1 MFLQHYKNISS
12 LYLRCTNY
20 YAFVFADAVKPPVSS
35 LQTSAE
41 LPLPVNTSPP
51 SMQAESSLPPPYQL
65 INIPPLESSSGQE
78 DPQDYLL
85 LINCQS
91 KKPEPMR

>member
-1 MFLQHYKNISS
+1 MF
-12 LYLRCTNY
+12 T
-20 YAFVFADAVKPPVSS
+20 DAVKPPVSS
-35 LQTSAE
+35 LQPSAE
-41 LPLPVNTSPP
+41 LPLPINTSAPT
-51 SMQAESSLPPPYQL
+51 MQAESSLPPPYQL